1 MVGDSL
7 QVSHG
12 SAVNYH
18 QVAKF
23 VDVVDYNDIHGG
35 SALGSWY
42 IKGRVQLC
50 IYIHNLILLSGL
62 T

>member
-23 VDVVDYNDIHGG
+23 AKVDVVDYNDIHGG
-35 SALGSWY
+35 SRNVA
-42 IKGRVQLC
+42 
-50 IYIHNLILLSGL
+50 
-62 T
+62 